1 MQWHPDRH
9 QGDKKAE
16 EKFKEINEAY
26 QILSDP
32 EKKKKYDMFGT
43 ADFSGMGGGG
53 GAQGFGGFDFG
64 DMFKNAAGGAGAQS
78 FEFDLG
84 DIFGNFGGGG

>member
-26 QILSDP
+26 QVLSDK
-32 EKKKKYDMFGT
+32 EKRKKYDTFGT
-43 ADFSGMGGGG
+43 ADFGNMG
-53 GAQGFGGFDFG
+53 
-64 DMFKNAAGGAGAQS
+64 
-78 FEFDLG
+78 
-84 DIFGNFGGGG
+84 